1 MRAILTGGGT
11 AGHVSP
17 AIAIAEEILTKEAD
31 SEILFVG
38 REGGEENEAVCRTG
52 FQLRTLKIEGL
63 ARRFSPKG
71 LKSIFI
77 AVKSLFGAEK
87 IIREFSPDVVIG
99 TGGYVCWPM
108 LKRAQAARI
117 PTLIHES
124 NAVPGLTTRLL
135 SKKCSRVLL
144 NFPECK
150 ARLGKIE
157 NTVVVGNPVIKDF
170 SQISRQNARRRLGI
184 DTKKF
189 LIVSFGGS
197 GGAERL
203 NEIILRVIRDFSEP
217 NENIAHIHASGRKYF
232 QSMISK
238 APELEKGKKGAKI
251 LPYINNMPE
260 MLAAADL
267 VISRSGAMTVS
278 EIAAAA
284 VPSILIPSPN
294 VSDNHQ
300 YKNAKALAER
310 SAALL
315 FEESSLTPESLIS
328 AIRKIE
334 GSRPLQLAMRSA
346 VSALATKDAKSKI
359 YDEIR
364 YAIDRCGLRKQ

>member
-17 AIAIAEEILTKEAD
+17 AIAIAEEILEKEAD

-38 REGGEENEAVCRTG
+38 REGGEENEAIRRAG
-52 FQLRTLKIEGL
+52 FRLSTIKIEGL
-63 ARRFSPKG
+63 TRRISVQG
-71 LKSIFI
+71 VKSIFI
-77 AVKSLFGAEK
+77 AIKSLFCAEK
-87 IIREFSPDVVIG
+87 IIHEFSPDVVIG
-99 TGGYVCWPM
+99 TGGYVCWPI
-108 LKRAQAARI
+108 LKRAQAAGL

-135 SKKCSRVLL
+135 SKKCSKVLL

-150 ARLGKIE
+150 AQLGKTE
-157 NTVVVGNPVIKDF
+157 NAVIVGNPVAEDF
-170 SQISRQNARRRLGI
+170 SRISRQSARRQLGI
-184 DTKKF
+184 DSKKF

-203 NEIILRVIRDFSEP
+203 NEIILQVIQSFCLP
-217 NENIAHIHASGRKYF
+217 NDKIAHIHASGRKYF

-238 APELEKGKKGAKI
+238 APELEKGKNGVKI
-251 LPYINNMPE
+251 LPYITNMPE

-267 VISRSGAMTVS
+267 VIARSGAMTVS

-284 VPSILIPSPN
+284 LPSILIPSPN

-310 SAALL
+310 NAALL
-315 FEESSLTPESLIS
+315 LEESSLTPESLIF

-334 GSRPLQLAMRSA
+334 GSRSIRLAMRSA
-346 VSALATKDAKSKI
+346 VAALATTDAKSKI

-364 YAIDRCGLRKQ
+364 KAIDGGEK